1 MATAGSVL
9 VFRLDG
15 TPRSFRRFVS
25 WVFVRLHPNEFEAD
39 PKDPFKHDK
48 LSRRHHVEAFC
59 SVLSGIE
66 GPAVVLLDAP
76 WGSGKTAFVRMCS
89 AFLQS
94 RDVRV
99 VEFNAWRQQYTQRPL
114 VDLVA
119 AISARVS
126 GPVRDT
132 LRRNADAVAWHLA
145 KVLTKGIID
154 REMLGS
160 GPSMLGSW
168 DAAKTAIDAF
178 TKALGAATAEDRPLV
193 VFVDELDRCRP
204 AYALDLLE
212 VVRHLF
218 SVDGVVVVLAINRD
232 QLRCAVGSLYGDK
245 FRADR
250 YLRRFADLHVG
261 LPVPAQPDITTFLD
275 GLLDAT
281 GLADRF
287 GASTWFGQMMHLVV
301 EHPEC
306 SLRDLEQATHL
317 AAVVLSSLPDN
328 DLSAYSAVALIVL
341 RILDKDAYERFARHE
356 TDRFEAAAAINTA
369 LPGPHRQV
377 TGRHPRADLR
387 NARYR
392 LDALLLRIVSRD
404 EEHIDQL
411 DTTTFEERY
420 ETATGC
426 DREQASGVL
435 AQVDALRRQFPGES
449 VEIEQLAALIDLVA
463 YTP

>member
-15 TPRSFRRFVS
+15 TLRSFRRFVS

-232 QLRCAVGSLYGDK
+232 QLRCAVGSLYGEE
-245 FRADR
+245 FGADR

-281 GLADRF
+281 GLAARF
-287 GASTWFGQMMHLVV
+287 GPTNGWIRQMMHLVV

-328 DLSAYSAVALIVL
+328 DLWVGSAVALVVL

-356 TDRFEAAAAINTA
+356 TGIFDAAAVLNTA
-369 LPGPHRQV
+369 LP
-377 TGRHPRADLR
+377 DLR
-387 NARYR
+387 RVTTADNAPIPAIPGHFGQVPFGYKRCELSDAAHGNHPTPRPANTSTSTHPGRFCLTHPPKGSKLGLVFVSLVR
-392 LDALLLRIVSRD
+392 LV
-404 EEHIDQL
+404 
-411 DTTTFEERY
+411 
-420 ETATGC
+420 G
-426 DREQASGVL
+426 G
-435 AQVDALRRQFPGES
+435 
-449 VEIEQLAALIDLVA
+449 
-463 YTP
+463 

>member
-1 MATAGSVL
+1 M
-9 VFRLDG
+9 
-15 TPRSFRRFVS
+15 
-25 WVFVRLHPNEFEAD
+25 FVRLHPNEFEAD

-48 LSRRHHVEAFC
+48 LSRRQHVEAFC
-59 SVLSGIE
+59 SALSGIE

-119 AISARVS
+119 AISARVPS
-126 GPVRDT
+126 PVMAD
-132 LRRNADAVAWHLA
+132 LRREANAVAWHLA

-154 REMLGS
+154 RDAPSS
-160 GPSMLGSW
+160 GPSMLDSW
-168 DAAKTAIDAF
+168 DVAKTAIDDF
-178 TKALGAATAEDRPLV
+178 TRALEAATAEDRPLV

-232 QLRCAVGSLYGDK
+232 QLRCAVKSLYGEE
-245 FRADR
+245 FGAERF
-250 YLRRFADLHVG
+250 LRRFADLHVG

-281 GLADRF
+281 GLAARF
-287 GASTWFGQMMHLVV
+287 GAANGWTRLMMHLVV
-301 EHPEC
+301 EHPGC

-328 DLSAYSAVALIVL
+328 DLWVDSAVALVL
-341 RILDKDAYERFARHE
+341 TIIE
-356 TDRFEAAAAINTA
+356 T
-369 LPGPHRQV
+369 RQ
-377 TGRHPRADLR
+377 GRLR
-387 NARYR
+387 
-392 LDALLLRIVSRD
+392 
-404 EEHIDQL
+404 
-411 DTTTFEERY
+411 
-420 ETATGC
+420 
-426 DREQASGVL
+426 
-435 AQVDALRRQFPGES
+435 ALRP
-449 VEIEQLAALIDLVA
+449 
-463 YTP
+463 P

>member
-1 MATAGSVL
+1 M
-9 VFRLDG
+9 
-15 TPRSFRRFVS
+15 
-25 WVFVRLHPNEFEAD
+25 FVRLHPNEFEAD

-48 LSRRHHVEAFC
+48 LSRRQHVEAFC

-94 RDVRV
+94 QKEVRV

-126 GPVRDT
+126 GPVMAD
-132 LRRNADAVAWHLA
+132 LRRDADAVAWHLA

-154 REMLGS
+154 RDALSS
-160 GPSMLGSW
+160 GPSILDSW
-168 DAAKTAIDAF
+168 DVAKTAIDDF
-178 TKALGAATAEDRPLV
+178 TKALEAATAEDRPLV

-232 QLRCAVGSLYGDK
+232 QLRCAVGSLYSDK
-245 FRADR
+245 FGADR

-281 GLADRF
+281 GLAARF
-287 GASTWFGQMMHLVV
+287 GAANTWFGRMMHLVV

-328 DLSAYSAVALIVL
+328 DLWTYSAVALIVL

-356 TDRFEAAAAINTA
+356 TDRFDAVAAINTA
-369 LPGPHRQV
+369 LPGTLRRV
-377 TGRHPRADLR
+377 TGNHPRTKLR
-387 NARYR
+387 HARYR

-435 AQVDALRRQFPGES
+435 AQINSLRNQFPGES
-449 VEIEQLAALIDLVA
+449 VEIEPLAALIDLVA

>member
-1 MATAGSVL
+1 M
-9 VFRLDG
+9 
-15 TPRSFRRFVS
+15 
-25 WVFVRLHPNEFEAD
+25 FVRLHPNEFEAD

-48 LSRRHHVEAFC
+48 LSRRQHVEAFC

-94 RDVRV
+94 QDVRV

-114 VDLVA
+114 IDLVA
-119 AISARVS
+119 AISAHVS
-126 GPVRDT
+126 DPVMDT
-132 LRRNADAVAWHLA
+132 LRRKAETVAWHLA

-154 REMLGS
+154 RDVPDS
-160 GPSMLGSW
+160 GTSMLDSW

-178 TKALGAATAEDRPLV
+178 TRALEAATAKDRPLV

-232 QLRCAVGSLYGDK
+232 QLRCAVGSLYGDE
-245 FRADR
+245 FGADR

-281 GLADRF
+281 GLAARF
-287 GASTWFGQMMHLVV
+287 GASTRFGQMMHLVV

-317 AAVVLSSLPDN
+317 AAVVLSSLPND
-328 DLSAYSAVALIVL
+328 DLSDI
-341 RILDKDAYERFARHE
+341 
-356 TDRFEAAAAINTA
+356 
-369 LPGPHRQV
+369 
-377 TGRHPRADLR
+377 
-387 NARYR
+387 
-392 LDALLLRIVSRD
+392 
-404 EEHIDQL
+404 
-411 DTTTFEERY
+411 
-420 ETATGC
+420 
-426 DREQASGVL
+426 
-435 AQVDALRRQFPGES
+435 LRRCSNRAPDPQQGRLRELRP
-449 VEIEQLAALIDLVA
+449 
-463 YTP
+463 P

>member
-1 MATAGSVL
+1 M
-9 VFRLDG
+9 
-15 TPRSFRRFVS
+15 
-25 WVFVRLHPNEFEAD
+25 FVRLHPNEFEAD

-48 LSRRHHVEAFC
+48 LSRRQHVEAFC

-94 RDVRV
+94 QKEVRV

-126 GPVRDT
+126 VPVRYA
-132 LRRNADAVAWHLA
+132 LRRDADAVAWHLA

-154 REMLGS
+154 RDALDS
-160 GPSMLGSW
+160 GPSMLDSW
-168 DAAKTAIDAF
+168 DAAKTAIDEF
-178 TKALGAATAEDRPLV
+178 TKALEAATAEDRLLV

-232 QLRCAVGSLYGDK
+232 QLRCAVGSLYGDE
-245 FRADR
+245 FGADR

-281 GLADRF
+281 GLAARF
-287 GASTWFGQMMHLVV
+287 GPANGWIRPMMHLVV

-328 DLSAYSAVALIVL
+328 DLWTSSAVALVVL

-356 TDRFEAAAAINTA
+356 TGIFDAAKVINKA
-369 LPGPHRQV
+369 LPDLRRV
-377 TGRHPRADLR
+377 TGRTPKTKLR
-387 NARYR
+387 SARYR
-392 LDALLLRIVSRD
+392 LEALLLRMVSSDR
-404 EEHIDQL
+404 EHIDQF
-411 DTTTFEERY
+411 DSATFEKRY
-420 ETATGC
+420 EVEAATGG
-426 DREQASGVL
+426 DREQASGVF
-435 AQVDALRRQFPGES
+435 AQVYSLRNQFFGES
-449 VEIEQLAALIDLVA
+449 VEIERLAALIDLVA

>member
-1 MATAGSVL
+1 MV
-9 VFRLDG
+9 
-15 TPRSFRRFVS
+15 
-25 WVFVRLHPNEFEAD
+25 VRLHPDEFEAD

-48 LSRRHHVEAFC
+48 LRRRQHVVAFC

-94 RDVRV
+94 QDVRV

-126 GPVRDT
+126 DPARSD

-154 REMLGS
+154 REVLNS
-160 GPSMLGSW
+160 APSMLDSW
-168 DAAKTAIDAF
+168 DATGVAIEAF
-178 TKALGAATAEDRPLV
+178 TKALEAATAKGHPLV
-193 VFVDELDRCRP
+193 LFVDELDRCRP

-218 SVDGVVVVLAINRD
+218 SVDKVVVVLAINRE
-232 QLRCAVGSLYGDK
+232 QLRRAVGSLYGDE
-245 FRADR
+245 FSADR
-250 YLRRFADLHVG
+250 FLRRFADLHVS
-261 LPVPAQPDITTFLD
+261 LPVPALPDIGTFLD

-287 GASTWFGQMMHLVV
+287 AASSWFGQMMHLIV
-301 EHPEC
+301 EHPGC

-317 AAVVLSSLPDN
+317 TAVVLSSLPDDD

-341 RILDKDAYERFARHE
+341 RILNKDAYERFARKE
-356 TDRFEAAAAINTA
+356 TDRFDTVAAINTA
-369 LPGPHRQV
+369 LPIPTLRRAAGPN
-377 TGRHPRADLR
+377 LR
-387 NARYR
+387 YARYR
-392 LDALLLRIVSRD
+392 LEALLLCISTD
-404 EEHIDQL
+404 EEHIDEL
-411 DTTTFEERY
+411 DPATFEERY
-420 ETATGC
+420 TTATGA
-426 DREQASGVL
+426 DREHATGVL
-435 AQVDALRRQFPGES
+435 KQVKALHHQFLGE
-449 VEIEQLAALIDLVA
+449 VRIEPLAALIDLVV